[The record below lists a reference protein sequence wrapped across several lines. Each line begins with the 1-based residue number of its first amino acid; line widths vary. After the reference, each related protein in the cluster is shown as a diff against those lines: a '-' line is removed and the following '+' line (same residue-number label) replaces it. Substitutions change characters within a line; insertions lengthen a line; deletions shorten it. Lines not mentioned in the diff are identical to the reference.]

1 MPFSSEDHDWK
12 VAFTQSLLTI
22 KRNSNTMGKNVAQ
35 KLIDSHLV
43 EGEME
48 PGKEIGL
55 KMDQT
60 LTQDATGTM
69 VMLEFE
75 AMGLPE
81 VKTELSAQY
90 VDHNLIQSDFK
101 NPDDHLFL
109 RSACKKFGVYYS
121 RPGNGVSH
129 PVHQERFGIPGKTM
143 IGSDSHTPAAG
154 AIGMLAIGAGGLDV
168 AMAMAGKPY
177 TIKTPEIWGVKL
189 TGELPDWVSAKDVI
203 LTMLQRHDVDGG
215 VGRIIEYYGPGLD
228 DLSCMDRHVIA
239 NMGTELGATSTVFP
253 ADDEVRRFLKSQG
266 REEVFTEI
274 KADEDAEYDH
284 YEEINLSE
292 LVPMIAK
299 PSSPGNVVPVREV
312 EGQEIYQSYV
322 GSSANPGYRDF
333 AIAAEIVDDLQVHDR
348 VSFDIN
354 PTSRQ
359 ILENLMN
366 EGHLQMLTRAGGR
379 IHQAGCN
386 GCIGMG
392 QAPATG
398 RISLRTVPRN
408 FAGRSGTKED
418 AVYLVSPETA
428 AASALTGKITD
439 PRDLEDIYGMSYPD
453 VSEPEELSINTDQIV
468 PPPGRTHEGG
478 YDSGDG
484 QFDGQPGLGTG
495 DVQGEL
501 ELEKGPNV
509 VSLPDF
515 EGLPDTLDGPVLL
528 KVGDDISTDH
538 IMPAGSRILPY
549 RSNIPEISKF
559 VYYQV
564 DESFYDR
571 AMEYQDEGFFIV
583 GGANYG
589 QGSSREHA
597 AIAPRYL
604 GLRAV
609 VAKSFARI
617 HRQNCANFGIL
628 PLIFADENDYDKI
641 DQGDTLKLENLRE
654 GIKDEAQKVT
664 LHNETKDETY
674 DLTHTLSSR
683 EVEMVLEGSQIS
695 VVKKE
700 FAEEGE
706 VA

>member
-1 MPFSSEDHDWK
+1 
-12 VAFTQSLLTI
+12 
-22 KRNSNTMGKNVAQ
+22 MGKNVSE
-35 KLIDSHLV
+35 KLIESHLT
-43 EGEME
+43 EGDMT
-48 PGKEIGL
+48 PGSEISL

-75 AMGLPE
+75 AMGIPRVQTE
-81 VKTELSAQY
+81 VSAQY
-90 VDHNLIQSDFK
+90 VDHNLIQSDYK

-109 RSACKKFGVYYS
+109 RSACKKFGVHYS

-129 PVHQERFGIPGKTM
+129 PVHQERFGKPGKTL

-154 AIGMLAIGAGGLDV
+154 AVGMLAIGAGGLDV

-177 TIKTPEIWGVKL
+177 TLRMPEVWGVKL

-203 LTMLQRHDVDGG
+203 LTMLERHDVDGG

-253 ADDEVRRFLKSQG
+253 SDDEVRRFLRSQG
-266 REEVFTEI
+266 REDDWSEL
-274 KADEDAEYDH
+274 KADPDATYDVH
-284 YEEINLSE
+284 EEINLSE
-292 LVPMIAK
+292 LEPKIAK

-322 GSSANPGYRDF
+322 GSSANPGFRDF
-333 AIAAEIVDDLQVHDR
+333 ASAAEIVDGQQVHDR
-348 VSFDIN
+348 VSFDVN

-359 ILENLMN
+359 ILENLMHS
-366 EGHLQMLTRAGGR
+366 GHLQMLTRAGAR

-398 RISLRTVPRN
+398 QISLRTVPRN
-408 FAGRSGTKED
+408 FPGRSGTKED

-439 PRDLEDIYGMSYPD
+439 PRDLEDIYGMTYPD
-453 VSEPEELSINTDQIV
+453 AQEPEDIRINTDQLV
-468 PPPGRTHEGG
+468 APPSEEEAK
-478 YDSGDG
+478 DI
-484 QFDGQPGLGTG
+484 
-495 DVQGEL
+495 

-509 VSLPDF
+509 VSLPAFD
-515 EGLPDTLDGPVLL
+515 ELPDELNVPVLL
-528 KVGDDISTDH
+528 KMGDDISTDE

-549 RSNIPEISKF
+549 RSNIPKISEF
-559 VYYQV
+559 VFEQV
-564 DESFYDR
+564 DET
-571 AMEYQDEGFFIV
+571 FFERSQEVRDTGHSIV
-583 GGANYG
+583 AGTNYG

-597 AIAPRYL
+597 ALAPRWL
-604 GLRAV
+604 GTRVKL
-609 VAKSFARI
+609 AKSFARI
-617 HRQNCANFGIL
+617 HRQNLANFGIL
-628 PLIFADENDYDKI
+628 PLTFKQDADYESI
-641 DQGDTLKLENLRE
+641 DQGDVLQLTDLRNQIQSSHDVE
-654 GIKDEAQKVT
+654 VYNK
-664 LHNETKDETY
+664 TKDETY
-674 DLTHTLSSR
+674 TLEHDLTER
-683 EVEMVLEGSQIS
+683 ELQMVLEGSQIG

-700 FAEEGE
+700 FASTGASASEQ